1 MVKIVLPT
9 SLFYDSSCIFFNLVK
24 HKCAHMYKASLWCR
38 NQIVVAPRGGD
49 WLGGYS
55 GIRRQRKMFKIL
67 IYVTVAQV
75 YTLVKIHQSVNLSS
89 VLLLYVGYTS
99 IK

>member
-1 MVKIVLPT
+1 MVKIVLLT
-9 SLFYDSSCIFFNLVK
+9 SLFCDSSCISFNLVK

-55 GIRRQRKMFKIL
+55 GIQRCGKCSK
-67 IYVTVAQV
+67 
-75 YTLVKIHQSVNLSS
+75 S
-89 VLLLYVGYTS
+89 
-99 IK
+99 